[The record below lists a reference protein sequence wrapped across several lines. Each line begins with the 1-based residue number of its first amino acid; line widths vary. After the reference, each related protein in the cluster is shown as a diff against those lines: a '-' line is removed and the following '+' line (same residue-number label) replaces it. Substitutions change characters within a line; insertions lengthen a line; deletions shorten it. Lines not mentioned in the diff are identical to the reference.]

1 MAAGVATAAA
11 AAAASA
17 AEPAALD
24 LDLDLTS
31 PGSAME
37 TTQSLE
43 PKPAADSGLMDLEL
57 PEIDT
62 APAAPEK
69 AARGDFDMDLDLSG
83 VSLDLEPPAA
93 PQARASESSSEPD
106 SDYVDLDVTQ
116 VDPMERKL
124 ELAEEFR
131 QIGDSE
137 GARDLLQEVIARA
150 SGPMKAR
157 AQALLDELT

>member
-1 MAAGVATAAA
+1 MDLELPGLDDTAAA
-11 AAAASA
+11 PAPVADDRPPASDFAMDLDLAGVSLDLGSPSPGVEAAAASA
-17 AEPAALD
+17 E
-24 LDLDLTS
+24 
-31 PGSAME
+31 
-37 TTQSLE
+37 
-43 PKPAADSGLMDLEL
+43 
-57 PEIDT
+57 
-62 APAAPEK
+62 AP
-69 AARGDFDMDLDLSG
+69 ST
-83 VSLDLEPPAA
+83 
-93 PQARASESSSEPD
+93 EPD

-116 VDPMERKL
+116 GDPMERKL